1 MPFAWDP
8 DMLAALEQLGVRP
21 VSRTPPTLVK
31 DYVSQLYRYELRRLR
46 HRLVC
51 GEIAQADY
59 KGLIIGLR
67 PRYWMLPI
75 PAARWADSIQGT
87 PISSSGEP

>member
-8 DMLAALEQLGVRP
+8 DMLDALAILGVRP
-21 VSRTPPTLVK
+21 VSRTPPELVK
-31 DYVSQLYRYELRRLR
+31 DYVSQLYRFELRRLR
-46 HRLVC
+46 MRFVR
-51 GEIAQADY
+51 GEIAKQDY

-75 PAARWADSIQGT
+75 PAARWAT
-87 PISSSGEP
+87 SSDEAASGP

>member
-8 DMLAALEQLGVRP
+8 DMLDALASLGVRP
-21 VSRTPPTLVK
+21 ASRTPPTLVK
-31 DYVSQLYRYELRRLR
+31 EYVSQLYRYELRRLR
-46 HRLVC
+46 DRLV
-51 GEIAQADY
+51 GGHIAKSDY

-75 PAARWADSIQGT
+75 PAARWATSSDDAT
-87 PISSSGEP
+87 PDQQS